1 MTDTAQPGAEP
12 DISTSR
18 YIAQLM
24 DSTIKIPGT
33 GFAIG
38 LDGILG
44 IIPVIG
50 DLITGAAGAFILVD
64 AAKHKVPPETMGK
77 MAANLGGDIIAG
89 AAIPVA
95 GDLFDIVWKANRKN
109 LTLLEDHLGLPRTY
123 AKGGDDMPT
132 EARYRPKAPRRAVS
146 LTSFVL
152 GGSGAGGGGGG
163 TDASAVDSAEAG
175 RPAEFVRYTFV
186 ADRVERRTETHIRG
200 GGGGG
205 MIQTVG
211 GQTSG
216 HIAPVTINSW
226 TTHTNE
232 VWYTQED
239 GTETFLLLDANAIP
253 IRSGQKISLVFTAA
267 PHLKGKMALT
277 IVRNHSMG
285 QTKVYPGTQRA
296 QRISGHGF
304 APVMTALIALSFG
317 AALLAGFGGGAVFL
331 AMLLIIPGAV
341 LGFREGRRVERKTAG
356 FLAEA
361 AAFAEDG

>member
-1 MTDTAQPGAEP
+1 MTDTAQTGPEP

-44 IIPVIG
+44 VVPVIG
-50 DLITGAAGAFILVD
+50 DLITGAAGAYILVD
-64 AAKHKVPPETMGK
+64 AAKHKVPPEKMGK
-77 MAANLGGDIIAG
+77 MALNLGGDVLAG
-89 AAIPVA
+89 AAVPVA
-95 GDLFDIVWKANRKN
+95 GDLFDVVWKANRKN

-132 EARYRPKAPRRAVS
+132 EARFRPKAPRRAVS
-146 LTSFVL
+146 LTAFAL
-152 GGSGAGGGGGG
+152 GGSGGAGGGG
-163 TDASAVDSAEAG
+163 TDALAVDSAEAG
-175 RPAEFVRYTFV
+175 RPAELVRYTFT
-186 ADRVERRTETHIRG
+186 ADRVERRSETHVRG

-205 MIQTVG
+205 MIMTTG
-211 GQTSG
+211 GNVSG

-232 VWYTQED
+232 VWYTRED
-239 GTETFLLLDANAIP
+239 GTETFILLDANATP
-253 IRSGQKISLVFTAA
+253 VRNGQKLSLVFTAA

-285 QTKVYPGTQRA
+285 DTKVYPGTKRA
-296 QRISGHGF
+296 QTIAGH
-304 APVMTALIALSFG
+304 SFKLG
-317 AALLAGFGGGAVFL
+317 IAALVGVIAVIAFLVGSAIAMPFLGVLLALPAVFL
-331 AMLLIIPGAV
+331 AW
-341 LGFREGRRVERKTAG
+341 REGKRLEARTND